1 MQFEGVQ
8 EQGAGQQMLI
18 GVDASRATHAQRTG
32 TETYS
37 AELVRRLPD
46 FLHGHRLR
54 FYAHTPPDDDLLLA
68 THSAEWRVMPFPR
81 LWTHVRLSL
90 EMALEA
96 PDVLFV
102 PAHVIPLAHPERC
115 VVTVHDLGYLA
126 YPQTH
131 PLFSRWYLTLSTRWN
146 VQVASHVIA
155 DSEATRRDLHDRLN
169 VNPAKVSVVYPGYD
183 EQRFQPVRDEQ
194 RIEKAREKYGIRERY
209 VLFLGTVQPRK
220 NLTRLVEAFAQTGDP
235 TTQLVIAGRRG
246 WLTGDL
252 YRHAKTL
259 ALGERVCFPGYIAA
273 EDVPA
278 LLTGATLFAFPS
290 LYEGFGLPVLEAM
303 ACGTPVLCSN
313 AASLPEVAGDA
324 ALLTDPHDTDSLG
337 LALQRLL
344 QDETLR
350 RDLIAR
356 GLARARRFSWDSSA
370 RQIAGIIGQIAAQ

>member
-1 MQFEGVQ
+1 
-8 EQGAGQQMLI
+8 MLI
-18 GVDASRATHAQRTG
+18 GVDASRATLAQRTG

-46 FLHGHRLR
+46 FLRGHRLR

-81 LWTHVRLSL
+81 LWTHIRLSL
-90 EMALEA
+90 EMALNA

-102 PAHVIPLAHPERC
+102 PAHVIPLLHPKHC

-126 YPQTH
+126 YPQMH
-131 PLFSRWYLTLSTRWN
+131 PSFSRQYLTISTRWN
-146 VQVASHVIA
+146 VRVAAHVIA
-155 DSEATRRDLHDRLN
+155 DSEATRRDLHARLS

-183 EQRFQPVRDEQ
+183 KQRFQPVRDKQ
-194 RIEKAREKYGIRERY
+194 QIEKTREKYGIRERY

-220 NLTRLVEAFAQTGDP
+220 NLTRLAEAFAQIGDP
-235 TTQLVIAGRRG
+235 RTQLVIAGRRG
-246 WLTGDL
+246 WLTDDL
-252 YRHAKTL
+252 YRHADTL
-259 ALGERVCFPGYIAA
+259 ALGERVRFPGYIAQ

-278 LLTGATLFAFPS
+278 LLTGATVFAFPS

-324 ALLTDPHDTDSLG
+324 ALLVDPHDTDALG
-337 LALQRLL
+337 SALQRLL
-344 QDETLR
+344 CDETLR
-350 RDLIAR
+350 CDLIAR
-356 GLARARRFSWDSSA
+356 GFEQASRFSWDSSA
-370 RQIAGIIGQIAAQ
+370 RQIAGIIGQIAAK

>member
-1 MQFEGVQ
+1 
-8 EQGAGQQMLI
+8 MLI
-18 GVDASRATHAQRTG
+18 GVDASRATLAQRTG

-54 FYAHTPPDDDLLLA
+54 FYAHTPPDEDLLLA
-68 THSAEWRVMPFPR
+68 TRTAEWRVMPFPR

-90 EMALEA
+90 EMAFDA

-102 PAHVIPLAHPERC
+102 PAHVIPLLHPKRC

-131 PLFSRWYLTLSTRWN
+131 PSFSRWYLTLSTRWN
-146 VQVASHVIA
+146 VRAAAHVIA
-155 DSEATRRDLHDRLN
+155 DSKATRRDLRTRLS

-183 EQRFQPVRDEQ
+183 EQHFQPVRDERQ
-194 RIEKAREKYGIRERY
+194 IEKARQKYGLRERY

-220 NLTRLVEAFAQTGDP
+220 NLTRLVESFAQIGDP

-246 WLTGDL
+246 WLTDDL
-252 YRHAKTL
+252 YRHADTL
-259 ALGERVCFPGYIAA
+259 ALGKHVRFPGYIAP

-278 LLTGATLFAFPS
+278 LLTGATVFAFPS

-313 AASLPEVAGDA
+313 AASLPEVVGDA
-324 ALLTDPHDTDSLG
+324 ALLVDPHDTDSLG
-337 LALQRLL
+337 HALQRLL
-344 QDETLR
+344 HDETLR
-350 RDLIAR
+350 HDLVAR
-356 GLARARRFSWDSSA
+356 GFEQARHFSWESSA
-370 RQIAGIIGQIAAQ
+370 RQIAAIIGKIEAG